1 MVVDTKKESLDD
13 IKDGN
18 DDDDDNDKKSKQQ
31 NTESDLK
38 ISTRS
43 TRRRRNVTTEND
55 EISQPQESDNN
66 LNEKEITKEIVKQ
79 ITIRN
84 KRKVTTSV
92 SELSVEN
99 EISIQSD
106 VIEAKRLRRR
116 RN

>member
-66 LNEKEITKEIVKQ
+66 LNEKEIVKQ